1 MTPEILDEDYKT
13 IEFNLDIEY
22 QGTETTDELTVSG
35 FVSNAQ
41 DSDDWS
47 VEVYNGTNWVSSF
60 DVTLGIGESLS
71 DTSVDNSTV
80 VKMRINLPN
89 LTSSISLDSGH
100 LVNIELTG
108 EAGVSS
114 TTNVRV
120 NVPQYYGMELTN
132 VVEETGVSP
141 GGTSNFAVTL
151 SNTGNGDDTYT
162 IELAD
167 NLLEGWQITPATT
180 SLTISKDDQRT
191 QQFSV
196 FAPEDFTS
204 GEIEATVTITSEDG
218 LTFET
223 MVVEI
228 VSARISLSV
237 DETLSQELTK
247 VYESETGQVV
257 VPITNSGY
265 RTATNVVVSVD
276 LTNDAG
282 TEVVKTLAPLNI
294 SVPAGQTVNA
304 TFDVDPSSSKFNRFA
319 ISVEVTSDEDL
330 EYVEDSIEPFD
341 YQEETILDE
350 AEGTSSW
357 FMVVI
362 IILTLLVG
370 YGGTKVARNK
380 GTNRF

>member
-1 MTPEILDEDYKT
+1 MSGNVAASQNSELWS
-13 IEFNLDIEY
+13 IEF
-22 QGTETTDELTVSG
+22 
-35 FVSNAQ
+35 
-41 DSDDWS
+41 
-47 VEVYNGTNWVSSF
+47 YNGTDWVDSLQI
-60 DVTLGIGESLS
+60 DLGVGDAVFNASTNSI
-71 DTSVDNSTV
+71 DNSTILKARV
-80 VKMRINLPN
+80 LLPN
-89 LTSSISLDSGH
+89 VSSSISLDDGH
-100 LVNIELTG
+100 KLSIDVISEQG
-108 EAGVSS
+108 ESS
-114 TTNVRV
+114 NVQFKV
-120 NVPQYYGMELTN
+120 NVPQFYGLELSN
-132 VVEETGVSP
+132 IVEQTGVSP
-141 GGTSNFAVTL
+141 GGTGTFSMTIEN
-151 SNTGNGDDTYT
+151 SGNGDDSYV
-162 IELAD
+162 IEIAD
-167 NLLEGWQITPATT
+167 NLLEGWTITPPSTT
-180 SLTISKDDQRT
+180 LTISKDNQRT
-191 QQFSV
+191 QQFSI

-218 LTFET
+218 LTSET
-223 MVVEI
+223 VVVEI

-282 TEVVKTLAPLNI
+282 TEVIKTLEPLNI

-341 YQEETILDE
+341 YQEETILDQ

-362 IILTLLVG
+362 ILLTLLVG

>member
-1 MTPEILDEDYKT
+1 
-13 IEFNLDIEY
+13 
-22 QGTETTDELTVSG
+22 
-35 FVSNAQ
+35 
-41 DSDDWS
+41 
-47 VEVYNGTNWVSSF
+47 
-60 DVTLGIGESLS
+60 
-71 DTSVDNSTV
+71 
-80 VKMRINLPN
+80 
-89 LTSSISLDSGH
+89 
-100 LVNIELTG
+100 
-108 EAGVSS
+108 
-114 TTNVRV
+114 
-120 NVPQYYGMELTN
+120 
-132 VVEETGVSP
+132 
-141 GGTSNFAVTL
+141 
-151 SNTGNGDDTYT
+151 
-162 IELAD
+162 
-167 NLLEGWQITPATT
+167 
-180 SLTISKDDQRT
+180 
-191 QQFSV
+191 
-196 FAPEDFTS
+196 
-204 GEIEATVTITSEDG
+204 
-218 LTFET
+218 

-228 VSARISLSV
+228 VCARIPLSV
-237 DETLSQELTK
+237 DDTLSLELTK

-282 TEVVKTLAPLNI
+282 TEVIKTLEPLNI

-341 YQEETILDE
+341 YQEETILDQ

-362 IILTLLVG
+362 ILLTLLVG